1 MRKGIGRDEAAVML
15 ALLVGAADGKP
26 QPEEEAE
33 ILARLGPQLGRLGPK
48 GQAETV
54 RLLGE
59 LLGTIGLDRTLS
71 SIRTAL
77 PVPTDRI
84 DAVRVAVDVA
94 FADGRLAP
102 AEAQRVA
109 DIADALGLEEPELRA
124 ILAGRTGP
132 TKGTSAGESQGKAR

>member
-26 QPEEEAE
+26 QPEEEAA
-33 ILARLGPQLGRLGPK
+33 ILRRLGPQLGRLGPE

-77 PVPTDRI
+77 LVPTDRI
-84 DAVRVAVDVA
+84 EAMRVAVDVA
-94 FADGRLAP
+94 LADGRLAP
-102 AEAQRVA
+102 AEARRVA
-109 DIADALGLEEPELRA
+109 HIADALGLDEAELRA
-124 ILAGRTGP
+124 VLAGR
-132 TKGTSAGESQGKAR
+132 QGKAR